1 MAERPINY
9 LNLWYR
15 KTVSE
20 EVESSF
26 KSSKNSISITIDGIV
41 KVAFATQDGV
51 RFHAEMKTTRIDDN
65 KKFPTTFEN
74 MVALLQ
80 TSLDKDPD
88 NPLNPILRSQV
99 LDQIK
104 NIRVTLGKESESL
117 EILELRVKQYD
128 GRDREISQGHP

>member
-1 MAERPINY
+1 M
-9 LNLWYR
+9 
-15 KTVSE
+15 SE